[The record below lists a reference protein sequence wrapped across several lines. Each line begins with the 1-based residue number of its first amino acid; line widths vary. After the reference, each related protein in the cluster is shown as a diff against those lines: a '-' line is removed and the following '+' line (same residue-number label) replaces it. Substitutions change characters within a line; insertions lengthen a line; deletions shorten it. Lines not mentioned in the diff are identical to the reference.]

1 MHILDP
7 IKIKITQLQKIVN
20 YGSKFKRLFH
30 KTVRSFKCSH
40 VSSSLSLSL
49 SCISPRYLH
58 KGSGYFAIFLAIPT
72 IILGTT
78 LAGGSR
84 TLSFQITYVIFII
97 LLVLAGIVLI
107 IDGKKKKNQSENEKE
122 KEGFA
127 ITVK

>member
-1 MHILDP
+1 MAVSLRDCF
-7 IKIKITQLQKIVN
+7 IKRFVHSNVLTCL
-20 YGSKFKRLFH
+20 H
-30 KTVRSFKCSH
+30 
-40 VSSSLSLSL
+40 LSLSL

-84 TLSFQITYVIFII
+84 TLSFQITYGIFII

-122 KEGFA
+122 KEKEGVA